1 MIGHSIDD
9 AYEAAARFGNT
20 RLGQIPGNLVGA
32 STPTLR
38 QMHPLQRGVG
48 KDVGKLASMVP
59 GVGSKGALKVARF
72 AGRAVP
78 LLSAI
83 SNVTDVA
90 DIVAGDES
98 LANKAMDATA
108 MTAGA
113 AIGGVLGAGVFSP
126 LTASIGASTGK
137 LLSDGT
143 QWLFGDK
150 KTPEQ
155 RKMELALAQL
165 QGGGMY

>member
-1 MIGHSIDD
+1 MIGHSVDD
-9 AYEAAARFGNT
+9 IYAAAARLGNT

-32 STPTLR
+32 GGI
-38 QMHPLQRGVG
+38 HPFQRAMG
-48 KDVGKLASMVP
+48 KDVRNIANMIP
-59 GVGSKGALKVARF
+59 GVGPKAAVKAGRF

-78 LLSAI
+78 LLSLLT
-83 SNVTDVA
+83 NVTDVA
-90 DIVAGDES
+90 DVVAGDDS
-98 LANKAMDATA
+98 LANKAMDTA
-108 MTAGA
+108 AMGTGA
-113 AIGGVLGAGVFSP
+113 VIGGMLGGGVFSP

-137 LLSDGT
+137 LVSDGT

-165 QGGGMY
+165 NGGVI

>member
-1 MIGHSIDD
+1 MSGHLGHVTDD
-9 AYEAAARFGNT
+9 VAAYLARLKNINLEQVGGYFT
-20 RLGQIPGNLVGA
+20 GQDL
-32 STPTLR
+32 
-38 QMHPLQRGVG
+38 HPFARAMG
-48 KDVGKLASMVP
+48 KDTAKLTNMLP
-59 GVGSKGALKVARF
+59 GVGSRTAVKVGRF

-83 SNVTDVA
+83 GNITDVA
-90 DIVAGDES
+90 DIIAGDES
-98 LANKAMDATA
+98 LGNKAMDATA

-113 AIGGVLGAGVFSP
+113 AIGGVLGGGVFSP

-150 KTPEQ
+150 KSPEE
-155 RKMELALAQL
+155 RRMEEALAML
-165 QGGGMY
+165 QGRGMY

>member
-1 MIGHSIDD
+1 MNLGHELNYYDD
-9 AYEAAARFGNT
+9 VMRGVANT
-20 RLGQIPGNLVGA
+20 RLGQVGGYLNPFNT
-32 STPTLR
+32 STKVDPFAR
-38 QMHPLQRGVG
+38 AMG
-48 KDVGKLASMVP
+48 KDVGKLSTLLP
-59 GVGSKGALKVARF
+59 GVGKRGAVKVARF
-72 AGRAVP
+72 AGRAMP

-83 SNVTDVA
+83 GNVTDVA
-90 DIVAGDES
+90 DIIAGDES

-126 LTASIGASTGK
+126 FTASVGASVGK
-137 LLSDGT
+137 VVSDGT

-155 RKMELALAQL
+155 RRMELALAQL
-165 QGGGMY
+165 QGRGTY

>member
-1 MIGHSIDD
+1 MSLGHSIEDLRLM
-9 AYEAAARFGNT
+9 YNQMYNT
-20 RLGQIPGNLVGA
+20 PVGQVGSNILGAGG
-32 STPTLR
+32 T
-38 QMHPLQRGVG
+38 HPFQRAMG
-48 KDVGKLASMVP
+48 KDVSRVVNIIP
-59 GVGSKGALKVARF
+59 GVSKRAAVNVGRF

-90 DIVAGDES
+90 DIVTGDES
-98 LANKAMDATA
+98 FGNKAMDAAA

-113 AIGGVLGAGVFSP
+113 AIGGVLGGGVFSP

-150 KTPEQ
+150 KSPEQ
-155 RKMELALAQL
+155 RRMEEALLALR
-165 QGGGMY
+165 GGVI

>member
-1 MIGHSIDD
+1 MNIGHEVNYYDD
-9 AYEAAARFGNT
+9 VLRRIGQTN
-20 RLGQIPGNLVGA
+20 LGQAGNYFLGRNLDPFA
-32 STPTLR
+32 R
-38 QMHPLQRGVG
+38 AMG
-48 KDVGKLASMVP
+48 KDVAKVTNLIP
-59 GVGSKGALKVARF
+59 GVSQRAAVNVGRF

-83 SNVTDVA
+83 GNITDVA
-90 DIVAGDES
+90 DIIAGDES

-108 MTAGA
+108 MGTGA
-113 AIGGVLGAGVFSP
+113 VIGGMLGAGVFSP

-137 LLSDGT
+137 MLSDGT

-155 RKMELALAQL
+155 RKMEIALAQL
-165 QGGGMY
+165 QGGGMV